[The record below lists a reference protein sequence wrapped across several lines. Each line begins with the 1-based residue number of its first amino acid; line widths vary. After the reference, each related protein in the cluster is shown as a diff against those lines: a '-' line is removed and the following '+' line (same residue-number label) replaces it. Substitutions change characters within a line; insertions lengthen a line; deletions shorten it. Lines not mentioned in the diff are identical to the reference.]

1 MPQKR
6 SIFNKE
12 YAPYGTY
19 EGARGN
25 SSQWRDFYKQTM
37 SPEEI
42 KAALGNDSPYAILGV
57 SSTATQQEIKKA
69 FRKLIAIHHP
79 DKGGDNATAR
89 KIIAAYEKL
98 KED

>member
-6 SIFNKE
+6 SIFDKD

-19 EGARGN
+19 EGERGN
-25 SSQWRDFYKQTM
+25 TRQWRDFYKQTM

-42 KAALGNDSPYAILGV
+42 IAALDGDSPYSILGV
-57 SSTATQQEIKKA
+57 SSSATQQEIKKA
-69 FRKLIAIHHP
+69 FRRLIAIHHP
-79 DKGGDNATAR
+79 DKGGDATIAR